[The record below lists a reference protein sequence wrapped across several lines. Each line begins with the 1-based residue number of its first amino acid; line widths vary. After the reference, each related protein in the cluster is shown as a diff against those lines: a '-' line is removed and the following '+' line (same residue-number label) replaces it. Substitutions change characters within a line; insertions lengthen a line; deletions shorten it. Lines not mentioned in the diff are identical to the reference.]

1 MTTHSSAVPP
11 SGIRR
16 FATVRVDGCLYGLEA
31 DQVQE
36 VIGVQPLTRLP
47 LAAPAVVGLMNL
59 RGRIVT
65 VLELR
70 RCLGLPARAGAV
82 PGVNLVLRSADNP
95 MGLLADEAGEVLEVD
110 ASAWSP
116 RPETARSPG
125 AELVS
130 CVYRLEHE
138 LLCVLDA
145 DAVRARAGTAV

>member
-1 MTTHSSAVPP
+1 MSAGERTGAPP

-16 FATVRVDGCLYGLEA
+16 FATLRVDGCLYGFEA

-36 VIGVQPLTRLP
+36 VIGALPLTRLP

-70 RCLGLPARAGAV
+70 RCLGLPVRAGDA
-82 PGVNLVLRSADNP
+82 PAVNLVLRSADNP

-116 RPETARSPG
+116 RPETVRGPG
-125 AELVS
+125 ADLVS
-130 CVYRLEHE
+130 CVYRLERE

-145 DAVRARAGTAV
+145 EAVRARAAA